1 MSEQPADGGR
11 LPYGVPACRNGWD
24 DVDRVLVDWAGQRP
38 DLDFT
43 PVGVVTRLSR
53 VRTYLDAELAGLFAR
68 FGLTS
73 ADFLV
78 IVSLRRAGKPYRMP
92 QARLMDA
99 LGLTSGTV
107 SVRLDRLEKNGIVTR
122 EPDPASARGSLVQ
135 LTGKG
140 LDLFDRVA
148 PVHLANEDRQ
158 LSALSPAERQVL
170 ADLLRRLLASFESAT
185 TDVAASLGL
194 VLEPARLA
202 RARRQA
208 VGLSD
213 QAGLLVTSV
222 EPGSPADAA
231 GIERGD
237 LLTSLERGRDHQQHR
252 PGPATGEPARPPD
265 GARRAAARQRGRDGP
280 PDAAA
285 GLGRGAGL
293 RRGRAGRGRAGRGR
307 VAEPPGEP
315 GPSPPEQ
322 VDLVVA
328 LQDRMSLARCS
339 PGLSP
344 GGPAAR
350 DWMVIFTCALGRSSV
365 GGVLR
370 SAAPKRHGE

>member
-1 MSEQPADGGR
+1 MSEKPAADP
-11 LPYGVPACRNGWD
+11 PYGVPACRNSWD
-24 DVDRVLVDWAGQRP
+24 EVDRLLADWAGQRP

-53 VRTYLDAELAGLFAR
+53 LRGYLDAELAGVFAR

-78 IVSLRRAGKPYRMP
+78 IVSLRRVGPPYRMP

-107 SVRLDRLEKNGIVTR
+107 SVRLDRLEKSGIVAR
-122 EPDPASARGSLVQ
+122 EPDPASARGSVVQ

-140 LDLFDRVA
+140 LELFDRVA
-148 PVHLANEDRQ
+148 PVHLANEDRL
-158 LSALSPAERQVL
+158 LSALSPAEREVL
-170 ADLLRRLLASFESAT
+170 AGLLRRLLSSFESGS

-213 QAGLLVTSV
+213 RAGLLVEAV
-222 EPGSPADAA
+222 APGSPGYEA

-237 LLTSLERGRDHQQHR
+237 LLISLDGVEVVSS
-252 PGPATGEPARPPD
+252 TGLALLLENL
-265 GARRAAARQRGRDGP
+265 
-280 PDAAA
+280 
-285 GLGRGAGL
+285 LGRRTVRAVLL
-293 RRGRAGRGRAGRGR
+293 RGDQELTVR
-307 VAEPPGEP
+307 
-315 GPSPPEQ
+315 
-322 VDLVVA
+322 LT
-328 LQDRMSLARCS
+328 M
-339 PGLSP
+339 
-344 GGPAAR
+344 PAAPE
-350 DWMVIFTCALGRSSV
+350 G
-365 GGVLR
+365 
-370 SAAPKRHGE
+370 

>member
-1 MSEQPADGGR
+1 VSEQPAGGR

-43 PVGVVTRLSR
+43 AVGVVTRLSR
-53 VRTYLDAELAGLFAR
+53 VRTYLDAELAGVFAR

-78 IVSLRRAGKPYRMP
+78 IVSLRRAGTPYRMP

-140 LDLFDRVA
+140 LELFDRAA
-148 PVHLANEDRQ
+148 PVHLANEDRL
-158 LSALSPAERQVL
+158 LSALSPAEREVL
-170 ADLLRRLLASFESAT
+170 ADLLRRLLGSFESAT
-185 TDVAASLGL
+185 SDVAACLGL

-222 EPGSPADAA
+222 EPGSPAHAA
-231 GIERGD
+231 GIECGD
-237 LLTSLERGRDHQQHR
+237 LLTSL
-252 PGPATGEPARPPD
+252 D
-265 GARRAAARQRGRDGP
+265 GAEVISSTGLAFQLENLLGRRTVR
-280 PDAAA
+280 A
-285 GLGRGAGL
+285 GLLRGNEAVTVRL
-293 RRGRAGRGRAGRGR
+293 TL
-307 VAEPPGEP
+307 PP
-315 GPSPPEQ
+315 
-322 VDLVVA
+322 A
-328 LQDRMSLARCS
+328 
-339 PGLSP
+339 
-344 GGPAAR
+344 
-350 DWMVIFTCALGRSSV
+350 
-365 GGVLR
+365 
-370 SAAPKRHGE
+370 